1 VVVRVR
7 SRRLFGGDIV
17 CSGQWATVDNFDE
30 LMLSPS
36 IFVIVETSPKGSES
50 ALNLACVS

>member
-50 ALNLACVS
+50 ALNL